1 VNLRRA
7 LCRPLFNRLYRL
19 YVLRRI
25 AAPSETSFLG
35 HRMATDPQVFHP
47 IYFLSSRILSA
58 AVGALPLQGKRFC
71 DMGTGS
77 GPVALVA
84 AAAGATVTACDINP
98 RAVAVAA
105 ENLRRNGLPGTVVE
119 SNLFAALAPE
129 VQFDVIA
136 FNLPFYPR
144 DPQTP
149 FEFAFYA
156 GKNFETVRDF
166 AAGCKQRLAPAGTV
180 VVVFSEDSDHDRVLA
195 IFAQAGLAAV
205 AERVTRKFF
214 EEFHAVCFR
223 HVGR

>member
-1 VNLRRA
+1 VNLRRG
-7 LCRPLFNRLYRL
+7 LCRPLFNRIYRL

-25 AAPSETSFLG
+25 ATPAETTFLG

-47 IYFLSSRILSA
+47 TYFLSSRILSR
-58 AVGALPLQGKRFC
+58 AVSELPLRGQRFC

-84 AAAGATVTACDINP
+84 AAAGAQVTACDINP
-98 RAVAVAA
+98 HAVALAA
-105 ENLRRNGLPGTVVE
+105 ENLRRNGLRGEVVE
-119 SNLFAALAPE
+119 SDLFAALDGRA
-129 VQFDVIA
+129 FDVIA

-149 FEFAFYA
+149 LEFAFYA
-156 GKNFETVRDF
+156 GKNFETVRAF
-166 AAGCKQRLAPAGTV
+166 AEGCRRSLAPGGTV

-195 IFAQAGLAAV
+195 IFAEAGLTAV

-214 EEFHAVCFR
+214 EEFHAVSFR
-223 HVGR
+223 HVGG

>member
-1 VNLRRA
+1 VNLRRG

-25 AAPSETSFLG
+25 ATPAETTFLG
-35 HRMATDPQVFHP
+35 HRMVTDPEVFHP

-58 AVGALPLQGKRFC
+58 AVSALPLRGKRFC

-84 AAAGATVTACDINP
+84 AAAGAAVTACDINP

-105 ENLRRNGLPGTVVE
+105 ENLRRNGLTGTVVE
-119 SNLFAALAPE
+119 SNLFAALAP
-129 VQFDVIA
+129 QARFDVIA

-166 AAGCKQRLAPAGTV
+166 AAGCTQHLEPDGTV

-195 IFAQAGLAAV
+195 IFAQAGLTAV
-205 AERVTRKFF
+205 DERVTRKFF

-223 HVGR
+223 QVGR